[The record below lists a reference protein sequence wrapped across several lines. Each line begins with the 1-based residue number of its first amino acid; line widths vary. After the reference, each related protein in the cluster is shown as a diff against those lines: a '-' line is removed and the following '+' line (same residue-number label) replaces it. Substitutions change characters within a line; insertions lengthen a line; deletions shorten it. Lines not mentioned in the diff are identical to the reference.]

1 MGGVTI
7 SFGFDDDD
15 LCNGR
20 NCHHCRELYHQALAT
35 RLAEVHAQY
44 DELKR
49 RYHDLRR
56 QIIQICLVTQ
66 DLSKASPATL
76 KELQCLVSR
85 AAFVARVLLDEWANN
100 FDFDE
105 VTMEDG
111 ASDIVFEVRSI
122 ASV

>member
-1 MGGVTI
+1 M
-7 SFGFDDDD
+7 
-15 LCNGR
+15 
-20 NCHHCRELYHQALAT
+20 
-35 RLAEVHAQY
+35 
-44 DELKR
+44 
-49 RYHDLRR
+49 
-56 QIIQICLVTQ
+56 
-66 DLSKASPATL
+66 
-76 KELQCLVSR
+76 SR